1 MRISASQTYR
11 AQLEAMRRKGK
22 DSFDAQKTAATGR
35 RLLNPSDDPAGM
47 QRANLLRA
55 MRSDIDVGRSK
66 ISIANGELNGADHAL
81 DGMTSAMSRL
91 RELAVQMSND
101 VMGESE
107 RGAAAAEVT
116 QIRQALISFGN
127 TRHGDKRLFAGQ
139 LTDTDPFESDGTYV
153 GNSVAVSVGL
163 TDVTSVQVTI
173 AGDELLRGAAGGPD
187 ILANV
192 EAFATALSA
201 NDVTGIRQGLADF
214 DEGMSHLT
222 EQRSLVG
229 SRMNIASRMDVHFD
243 AAEIGLIEEISGI
256 EEADP
261 VQAFSDVIRTQQA
274 FEQAMQV
281 SVASRT
287 QNIFQML

>member
-22 DSFDAQKTAATGR
+22 DSFEAQKTAATGR
-35 RLLNPSDDPAGM
+35 RLLTPSDDPAGM
-47 QRANLLRA
+47 QRSNLLRA
-55 MRSDIDVGRSK
+55 MRSDIDVGRGK
-66 ISIANGELNGADHAL
+66 ISIAQGELNAADHAL
-81 DGMTSAMSRL
+81 DGMTSALSRL

-101 VMGESE
+101 TMGESE
-107 RGAAAAEVT
+107 RSAASAEVT
-116 QIRQALISFGN
+116 QIQQALVSFGN

-139 LTDTDPFESDGTYV
+139 LTDTDPFEADGTYV
-153 GNSVAVSVGL
+153 GNSTAVSVSL

-173 AGDELLRGAAGGPD
+173 AGDELLRGANGGPD
-187 ILANV
+187 ILAHV
-192 EAFATALSA
+192 DSLATALA
-201 NDVTGIRQGLADF
+201 GNDVVGIRQALTDLDAGI
-214 DEGMSHLT
+214 EHIT

-229 SRMNIASRMDVHFD
+229 SRMNIAARMDVHFD
-243 AAEIGLIEEISGI
+243 SAEISLIEEISEI

-281 SVASRT
+281 SVASRS
-287 QNIFQML
+287 QNIFSML

>member
-22 DSFDAQKTAATGR
+22 DSFEAQKTAATGR

-55 MRSDIDVGRSK
+55 MRSDIDVGRAK
-66 ISIANGELNGADHAL
+66 ISQARGELNGADHAL
-81 DGMTSAMSRL
+81 DGMTSALSRL

-101 VMGESE
+101 TMGESE
-107 RGAAAAEVT
+107 RGAAAAEAT
-116 QIRQALISFGN
+116 QIQQALISFGN

-139 LTDTDPFESDGTYV
+139 LTDTDPFAADGTYL
-153 GNSVAVSVGL
+153 GNSVGVSVGL

-187 ILANV
+187 ILATV
-192 EAFATALSA
+192 GSFATALEA
-201 NDVTGIRQGLADF
+201 NDVVGIRQALTDF
-214 DEGMSHLT
+214 DSGVEHLA

-243 AAEIGLIEEISGI
+243 SAEIGLIEEISGI

-261 VQAFSDVIRTQQA
+261 VQAFSEVIRTQQA